1 MATPTRDLRAVLV
14 DAAEDEVERAGVGG
28 VSLRGI
34 ARRAGVS
41 HQAPGHVFRDRAGLF
56 TALAERGYDELATA
70 IEAARAAAVRAA
82 GPGGPS
88 ASGDAGAPAA
98 AGSPPVPD
106 GAVLAGLPAVG
117 VAYVGFAEGRSG
129 VFSVMVRPELW
140 NAEDPGL
147 TAARGRAWG
156 VLERAVTD
164 AQATG
169 WGRGVEHRALVLVC
183 LSMVHGLATLARDG
197 VLAVEEPGASADDLA
212 RRLTAALGALG
223 AG

>member
-14 DAAEDEVERAGVGG
+14 DAAEDEVAHAGVGA

-56 TALAERGYDELATA
+56 TALAERGYDQLATA
-70 IEAARAAAVRAA
+70 IEAARTGAVEAARAA
-82 GPGGPS
+82 PGGSDP
-88 ASGDAGAPAA
+88 DARPAA
-98 AGSPPVPD
+98 DDAHALVDP
-106 GAVLAGLPAVG
+106 AVLAGLPAVG
-117 VAYVGFAEGRSG
+117 VAYVGFAEERRA

-140 NAEDPGL
+140 NPEDPDL
-147 TAARGRAWG
+147 AAARARAWG

-197 VLAVEEPGASADDLA
+197 VLEVEEPGASADDLA